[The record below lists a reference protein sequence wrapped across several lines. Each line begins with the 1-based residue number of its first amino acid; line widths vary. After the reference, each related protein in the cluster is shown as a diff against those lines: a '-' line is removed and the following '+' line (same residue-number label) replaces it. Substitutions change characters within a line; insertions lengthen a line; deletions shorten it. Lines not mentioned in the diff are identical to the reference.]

1 MATYYITAFAPADAT
16 NLTTPGYAGAFP
28 VTGDEYRLRP
38 DWSNS
43 THALTITVTDNDGT
57 LSGDPKESGVEVPN
71 LEADLRRKLH
81 PDRDHGQAVRR
92 LDEKE

>member
-43 THALTITVTDNDGT
+43 THALTIT
-57 LSGDPKESGVEVPN
+57 
-71 LEADLRRKLH
+71 
-81 PDRDHGQAVRR
+81 GQ
-92 LDEKE
+92 